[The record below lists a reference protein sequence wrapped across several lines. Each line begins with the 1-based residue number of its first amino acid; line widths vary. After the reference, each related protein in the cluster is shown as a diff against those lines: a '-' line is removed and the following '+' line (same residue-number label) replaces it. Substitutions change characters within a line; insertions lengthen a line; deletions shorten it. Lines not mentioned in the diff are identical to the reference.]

1 MHVLVAT
8 DGSLDPTRTAQFT
21 VSLAGDGGKV
31 TVLTVVEIN
40 RNMLRDLRAL
50 YGERSV
56 KPADQ
61 DAEYVGLRPDP
72 SSGVSA
78 DWPGD
83 DQMLT
88 RYLDDQAT
96 ARTAPLVAALEAA
109 GATDVEVLARE
120 GEDAATVIVE
130 MAGRLA
136 VDAVAVGAT
145 GKGAFEALLGSTGT
159 KLARRAPCPVL
170 IIRP

>member
-8 DGSLDPTRTAQFT
+8 DGSLDPTRTASFA
-21 VSLAGDGGKV
+21 VPLAGDGGKV

-40 RNMLRDLRAL
+40 RTMLRDLRAL

-56 KPADQ
+56 KPPDQ

-72 SSGVSA
+72 STGVSA

-83 DQMLT
+83 DRMIG

-96 ARTAPLVAALEAA
+96 ARTAALVEALESA
-109 GATDVEVLARE
+109 GAPGVDMLARE
-120 GEDAATVIVE
+120 GEDPAAVIVE
-130 MAGRLA
+130 TAERLA
-136 VDAVAVGAT
+136 ADVVVVGAT
-145 GKGAFEALLGSTGT
+145 GKGAFEVLLGSTGT

>member
-8 DGSLDPTRTAQFT
+8 DGSLDGARTAEYAAP
-21 VSLAGDGGKV
+21 LAGEGGRV

-61 DAEYVGLRPDP
+61 DAEYVGLQPSA

-83 DQMLT
+83 DQMIG

-96 ARTAPLVAALEAA
+96 ARTAPLVEALEAA
-109 GATDVEVLARE
+109 GLSNVETLARE
-120 GEDAATVIVE
+120 GEDPAAVIVE
-130 MAGRLA
+130 TAEQLEADVIVVR
-136 VDAVAVGAT
+136 AT